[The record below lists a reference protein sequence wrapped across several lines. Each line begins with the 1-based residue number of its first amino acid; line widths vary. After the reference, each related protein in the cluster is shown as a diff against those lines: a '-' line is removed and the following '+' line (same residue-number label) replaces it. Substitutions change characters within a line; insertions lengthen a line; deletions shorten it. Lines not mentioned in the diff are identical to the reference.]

1 MKKEDFE
8 IIYEDLIEN
17 EKGREILVKD
27 IIGGE
32 DEEKKIKERVIK
44 EYDWNQML
52 IRNMMISKQKE
63 EID

>member
-1 MKKEDFE
+1 MREENKEDNVWWEKKKKMKKEDFE

-44 EYDWNQML
+44 EYDWN
-52 IRNMMISKQKE
+52 
-63 EID
+63 